1 MSILFLKDMYILLV
15 FLTTMALIVF
25 LVNASSDE
33 ESVKLRQK
41 LYENKWLLLLLAIF
55 VSLLIITVVVGV
67 EAGMYG

>member
-1 MSILFLKDMYILLV
+1 MLFLKDMYILLV